1 MLRVPQNLRAAA
13 PGRVAGESQEDRA
26 ALSGRRAS
34 IAPLGAEEAHGRPPR
49 RPAAAQRARALFA
62 MDFVHGRLATGRR
75 FKCLT
80 MTDLC
85 SKEVPVIEVD
95 ASIGGERVCRILDRL
110 FTGRP
115 LVGDRDPGQRTG
127 ILRDGIGCVG
137 RSDGVMLHVI
147 QPGKPVRNAFFI
159 ESFNGQV
166 SR

>member
-1 MLRVPQNLRAAA
+1 
-13 PGRVAGESQEDRA
+13 
-26 ALSGRRAS
+26 
-34 IAPLGAEEAHGRPPR
+34 
-49 RPAAAQRARALFA
+49 

-95 ASIGGERVCRILDRL
+95 ASIWWGARLPHSGSALCRRVIA
-110 FTGRP
+110 
-115 LVGDRDPGQRTG
+115 GDRVLDNGPEFSGTALDAWAAQH
-127 ILRDGIGCVG
+127 
-137 RSDGVMLHVI
+137 GVTLQVI
-147 QPGKPVRNAFFI
+147 QPGKQVRNAFI